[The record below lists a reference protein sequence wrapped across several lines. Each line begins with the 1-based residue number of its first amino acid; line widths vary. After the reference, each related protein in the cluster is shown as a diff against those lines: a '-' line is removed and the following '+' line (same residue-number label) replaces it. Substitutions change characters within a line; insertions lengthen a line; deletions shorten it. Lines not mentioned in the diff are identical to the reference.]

1 MRLKY
6 NQAKVFINTI
16 HIQSFTVVQEIS
28 FTRNSENYCISFID
42 LVDSTRN
49 SVIIDAEK
57 MKRYYSVFINIMS
70 AIARDFN
77 SNIIKNTGDSIIY
90 YFPETS
96 DSDNV
101 SAFKRVLECGLTMIA
116 VNPVINTK
124 LCEEGLPSLDYRISA
139 DYGRVDVAKSLTS
152 TSEDLFGP
160 TVNICSKI
168 NSMASPNSMVL
179 GGDLYK
185 IVKRILDKDYYF
197 NKVGEYPLGDLGIQ
211 YPVYCISSKSK
222 TSDAQTLN
230 LYKNIL

>member
-1 MRLKY
+1 M
-6 NQAKVFINTI
+6 
-16 HIQSFTVVQEIS
+16 VQEIS
-28 FTRNSENYCISFID
+28 FTGNSENYCISFID

-49 SVIIDAEK
+49 TVMIDAEK

-77 SNIIKNTGDSIIY
+77 SNIIKNTGDSIIH

-96 DSDNV
+96 DSANV

-197 NKVGEYPLGDLGIQ
+197 NKVGEYSLGDLGIQ

-222 TSDAQTLN
+222 TSNAQTLN

>member
-1 MRLKY
+1 M
-6 NQAKVFINTI
+6 
-16 HIQSFTVVQEIS
+16 
-28 FTRNSENYCISFID
+28 
-42 LVDSTRN
+42 
-49 SVIIDAEK
+49 
-57 MKRYYSVFINIMS
+57 
-70 AIARDFN
+70 
-77 SNIIKNTGDSIIY
+77 
-90 YFPETS
+90 
-96 DSDNV
+96 
-101 SAFKRVLECGLTMIA
+101 TMIA

-124 LCEEGLPSLDYRISA
+124 LNEEGLPSLDYRISA

-197 NKVGEYPLGDLGIQ
+197 NKVGEYTIGDLGIQ
-211 YPVYCISSKSK
+211 YPVYCISSKDK
-222 TSDAQTLN
+222 TSNAQTLN